1 MATDVIMPAL
11 GVAQEKGTLLNWLKA
26 EGHSVTKGE
35 PLMEVETDKATV
47 EIEAPASGTLANV
60 TAAVGD
66 EIPVGNKIAVILAPG
81 EVASPDLLKDPHPRM
96 ASGAGSSPLPEGEGR
111 KEERAVL
118 VGEGISKGRPLEGEG
133 LKSRTLPE
141 KEEESEIPSE
151 NHPLP
156 VGAGRGEG
164 RSAVRGKILASP
176 AAKRIAREKGIDLSS
191 LKGSGPGGS
200 VVAEDVLRFTTSQA
214 AAPGEPPKIKTVQL
228 TPMRRIVGERMTK
241 SKQSAPHFYLSMDAD
256 MTEITRRRSMLK
268 EKGESIV
275 PSINDFILSACARAL
290 RDFPS
295 LNAAFTDYGVEIYS
309 DINIGIAVALEE
321 GLVVPVI
328 RNADRLSLQELAK
341 QSREFADKAQKK
353 KLFPL
358 DYEGGTFT
366 VSNLGM
372 FGVDN
377 FIAII
382 NPPQCAILAVGQVA
396 PRVVPHGEGIAV
408 RPMMTMSL
416 SADHRV
422 VDGAIAARFLQEI
435 KRHLERGES

>member
-26 EGHSVTKGE
+26 EGQSVTKGE

-47 EIEAPASGTLANV
+47 EIEAPASGILANV
-60 TAAVGD
+60 TASAGD
-66 EIPVGNKIAVILAPG
+66 EIPVGNKIAAILAPG
-81 EVASPDLLKDPHPRM
+81 EVATPAAVREHPHP
-96 ASGAGSSPLPEGEGR
+96 SPLPKGEGMNEDR
-111 KEERAVL
+111 PPSE
-118 VGEGISKGRPLEGEG
+118 GEGISKGRPLEGEG
-133 LKSRTLPE
+133 KSKARLVPQ
-141 KEEESEIPSE
+141 SEIQ
-151 NHPLP
+151 NVGHPLP
-156 VGAGRGEG
+156 LGEGRGEG
-164 RSAVRGKILASP
+164 RGKILASP
-176 AAKRIAREKGIDLSS
+176 AAKRIAREKGIDLKS

-200 VVAEDVLRFTTSQA
+200 VLAEDVLRSTTRQA
-214 AAPGEPPKIKTVQL
+214 AAPGGPPKIKETIRL

-241 SKQSAPHFYLSMDAD
+241 SKQTAPHFYLTMDAD
-256 MTEITRRRSMLK
+256 MTEVTRRRSALK
-268 EKGESIV
+268 EKGDQLV

-290 RDFPS
+290 KDFPL
-295 LNAAFTDYGVEIYS
+295 LNAAFTDHGVEMYA
-309 DINIGIAVALEE
+309 DINIGMAVALEE

-341 QSREFADKAQKK
+341 QSRELADKAQNK

-372 FGVDN
+372 FGVDS
-377 FIAII
+377 FVAII
-382 NPPQCAILAVGQVA
+382 NPPQCAILAVGQVG

-408 RPMMTMSL
+408 RPIMTMSL

-422 VDGAIAARFLQEI
+422 VDGAIGARFLQEV
-435 KRHLERGES
+435 KRLLEKPDL

>member
-11 GVAQEKGTLLNWLKA
+11 GVAQEKGTLLNWLKS
-26 EGHSVTKGE
+26 EGQSVTKGE

-47 EIEAPASGTLANV
+47 EIEAPASGILANV
-60 TAAVGD
+60 TASVGD
-66 EIPVGNKIAVILAPG
+66 EVPVGNRIAVILAPG
-81 EVASPDLLKDPHPRM
+81 EVATPAALLDPHP
-96 ASGAGSSPLPEGEGR
+96 SPLPQGER
-111 KEERAVL
+111 KAKAPVRQA
-118 VGEGISKGRPLEGEG
+118 
-133 LKSRTLPE
+133 
-141 KEEESEIPSE
+141 EIPSQT
-151 NHPLP
+151 HPLP
-156 VGAGRGEG
+156 MGEGRGEG
-164 RSAVRGKILASP
+164 GSAVQGRVPASP
-176 AAKRIAREKGIDLSS
+176 AAKRIAKERSIDLAS
-191 LKGSGPGGS
+191 LKGSGPEGA
-200 VVAEDVLRFTTSQA
+200 VLAEDVVRTPDAQA
-214 AAPGEPPKIKTVQL
+214 TAPAGPLKVKETVQL

-241 SKQSAPHFYLSMDAD
+241 SKQTAPHFYLSMDVD
-256 MTEITRRRSMLK
+256 MKEITRQRDALK
-268 EKGESIV
+268 EKRESLV
-275 PSINDFILSACARAL
+275 PSINDFILSACARGL

-295 LNAAFTDYGVEIYS
+295 LNAAFTDHGVEVYS
-309 DINIGIAVALEE
+309 DINIGLAVALDE

-341 QSREFADKAQKK
+341 QSRELAEKAPTK

-382 NPPQCAILAVGQVA
+382 NPPQCAILAIGQVA

-422 VDGAIAARFLQEI
+422 VDGAIGARFLQEV
-435 KRHLERGES
+435 KRLLERFEL

>member
-1 MATDVIMPAL
+1 MPAL

-26 EGHSVTKGE
+26 EGQSVTQGE

-47 EIEAPASGTLANV
+47 EIEAPASGILTNV
-60 TAAVGD
+60 TASAGD

-81 EVASPDLLKDPHPRM
+81 EVAIPAAVHQH
-96 ASGAGSSPLPEGEGR
+96 PLPEGEG
-111 KEERAVL
+111 
-118 VGEGISKGRPLEGEG
+118 
-133 LKSRTLPE
+133 T
-141 KEEESEIPSE
+141 
-151 NHPLP
+151 
-156 VGAGRGEG
+156 GEG
-164 RSAVRGKILASP
+164 RPATSTPAPPAEPAVQTWHVGGRIPASP
-176 AAKRIAREKGIDLSS
+176 AAKRIAREKGIDLAS

-200 VVAEDVLRFTTSQA
+200 VLAEDVLRSATSKA
-214 AAPGEPPKIKTVQL
+214 AVPGDSAKIKETVQL
-228 TPMRRIVGERMTK
+228 TPMRRIVGERMAK
-241 SKQSAPHFYLSMDAD
+241 SKQTAPHFYLTMDAD
-256 MTEITRRRSMLK
+256 MTEVARSRSALK
-268 EKGESIV
+268 DRAERPI

-295 LNAAFTDYGVEIYS
+295 LNAAFTEQGVQIYA
-309 DINIGIAVALEE
+309 DINIGMAVALDE

-328 RNADRLSLQELAK
+328 RNADRLSLEALAK
-341 QSREFADKAQKK
+341 QSRELADKAQKK

-377 FIAII
+377 FVAII
-382 NPPQCAILAVGQVA
+382 NPPQCAILAVGRVA
-396 PRVVPHGEGIAV
+396 PRVVPDGEGVAV
-408 RPMMTMSL
+408 RSMMTMSL

-435 KRHLERGES
+435 KRHLERGDF